1 MIRCGLC
8 KTQKLMNYLSKQSE
22 SGAPECGDSAAE
34 GDGAPD
40 AEQEE
45 KKPTSENKD
54 NDDQEQ

>member
-22 SGAPECGDSAAE
+22 SGAPECGDSAAGGE
-34 GDGAPD
+34 TPE

-45 KKPTSENKD
+45 KKPTSEHED
-54 NDDQEQ
+54 NNDQEQ